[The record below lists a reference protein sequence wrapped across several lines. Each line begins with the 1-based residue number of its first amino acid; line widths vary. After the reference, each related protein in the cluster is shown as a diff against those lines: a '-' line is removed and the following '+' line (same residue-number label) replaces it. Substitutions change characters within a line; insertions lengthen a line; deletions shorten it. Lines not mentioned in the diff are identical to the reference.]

1 MNPKRI
7 LSFQPLKSYA
17 SAIFFLLGFLLA
29 ACGSETPTTPELE
42 VEVPFETLA
51 QAVIP
56 GTGSYYEALEPKL
69 LVILKPDDL
78 DALGNMISVQAQE
91 SLNALNFE
99 KFLAVVVF
107 SGDKR
112 FSVIGIE
119 ISQVTLMENTII
131 VRGNFIEKHPE
142 FAYPD
147 TVISPYH
154 VIKISRDELP
164 ENGEVFVL
172 NGVYVPCIDLGIDTC
187 RFINPYP

>member
-69 LVILKPDDL
+69 LVIRKPDDL
-78 DALGNMISVQAQE
+78 DVLDNMVSVQAQE
-91 SLNALNFE
+91 SLNTLNFE

-107 SGDKR
+107 GGKH
-112 FSVIGIE
+112 FSVIGVE
-119 ISQVTLMENTII
+119 ISQVTLLENTIT
-131 VRGNFIEKHPE
+131 VRSSFIEKHPE
-142 FAYPD
+142 FAYPEV
-147 TVISPYH
+147 VISPYH